1 MGDRV
6 KTYGATSAAVAVA
19 AAVGG
24 KAVDADSAWYRA
36 LAKPAWQPPGWT
48 FGVVWTPL
56 YASIAWASGRALL
69 RSRGREQ
76 RALTASL
83 GVNLALNA
91 AWNVLFFRRRS
102 TAAGVVGTVLLD
114 VSNAELIRR
123 TARADGAAGAALVP
137 YAVWCLF
144 ATALNSDIAYRNRPA
159 RR

>member
-1 MGDRV
+1 MG
-6 KTYGATSAAVAVA
+6 A
-19 AAVGG
+19 
-24 KAVDADSAWYRA
+24 KAVDPDTAWYRS
-36 LAKPAWQPPGWT
+36 LAKPSWQPPAWA

-56 YASIAWASGRALL
+56 YASIAWASGRALV
-69 RSRGREQ
+69 RSQGREHC
-76 RALTASL
+76 ALAASL

-123 TARADGAAGAALVP
+123 TARADAVAGAVLVP
-137 YAVWCLF
+137 YAAWCAF
-144 ATALNSDIAYRNRPA
+144 ATALNSDIAYRNRRA